1 MFLVENISIGNEL
14 LSGFTINT
22 NASWLGKELLNRG
35 YFVKWGT
42 TIPDEEEAISEAL
55 STAQN
60 RADIVL
66 ITGGLGPTLDDITKK
81 VVSSFF
87 DMPLQLNEK
96 ALQSVKKFFE
106 KRKRPINEIG
116 LQQAY
121 IPSGAEALTNTIGT
135 ASGIAVKQGKVL
147 FIFMPGVP
155 SEMKSIMNNEGF
167 EFIAR
172 YFPAKANAIV
182 NFKTTG
188 IYESRL
194 SELLSDLIEQRD
206 EGISVAFLPR
216 FTGVTFRL
224 IAPFEKKA
232 SLEQFADKVRAI
244 AGEYIFSED
253 EDELEDVV
261 GQLLLKK
268 KKTVAVAESCSGGLI
283 SHMLTNTPGS
293 SAYTFFN
300 QVTYSNE
307 AKIKNLQIP
316 EKLLLEKGAVDPEV
330 AIHMAESARNHEK
343 TDFGI
348 GVTGI
353 AGPDGGTDEKP
364 VGLVFVALSG
374 KNMETVVKKYLF
386 GNDRK
391 INKLQTAVA
400 ALEMLRRALINEKI

>member
-35 YFVKWGT
+35 YLVKWGT
-42 TIPDEEEAISEAL
+42 TIPDEEEAINKAL
-55 STAQN
+55 SIAKN
-60 RADIVL
+60 RADIIL

-81 VVSSFF
+81 VVANFF

-96 ALQSVKKFFE
+96 ALQNVKKFFDQ
-106 KRKRPINEIG
+106 RKRPINEIG
-116 LQQAY
+116 RKQAY
-121 IPSGAEALTNTIGT
+121 LPSGAEALTNSIGT
-135 ASGIAVKQGKVL
+135 ASGIAVKQGKTL

-167 EFIAR
+167 EFISR
-172 YFPAKANAIV
+172 HFPAKANAIV
-182 NFKTTG
+182 NLKTTG

-194 SELLSDLIEQRD
+194 SELISDLIEQRD

-224 IAPFEKKA
+224 IAPNEKKA
-232 SLEQFADKVRAI
+232 SLDELADKVRAI
-244 AGEYIFSED
+244 AGEYIFSEG

-261 GQLLLKK
+261 GRLLLKE

-300 QVTYSNE
+300 RVTYSNE
-307 AKIKNLQIP
+307 AKKVSLQIS
-316 EKLLLEKGAVDPEV
+316 EELLFEKGAVSLEV
-330 AIHMAESARNHEK
+330 AKLMAESVRNQEN

-353 AGPDGGTDEKP
+353 AGPDGGTDDKP
-364 VGLVFVALSG
+364 VGLAFVALSG
-374 KNMETVVKKYLF
+374 KNLETVIRKFQF

-400 ALEMLRRALINEKI
+400 ALEMLRRALIDEKI